1 MKYESLSDIERKAL
15 NTSMFKAYDIRT
27 KSAELHAPLMMRL
40 VKAVGRYFVDVLQVS
55 SVVVGRD
62 ARLAAPALLELAIEV
77 FADMGL
83 NIVVNPL
90 QISTCQFYFSCMKN
104 PQSAGIMFTASHNP
118 GTYIG
123 MKLMAPGLQTLAM
136 DSGPRGG
143 IACIREFYCED
154 IGLRAL
160 PKRRGVV
167 AIHRYLDEYIAY
179 SLKLAGLEK
188 GSLEGTSILVDYLCG
203 AAGTE
208 VTEALQYAGATVRAR
223 NLIPDGR
230 FPAGDPNPIID
241 QSIKPTWDMMKSGDF
256 DFGFCFDGDGDR
268 MDIMTKGGEQ
278 VTPSFN
284 LSILIPHINEFFKHV
299 HASGFFGKSAWDPHL
314 YYDVKANPLSV
325 VYQAKCGIAVHIIRN
340 GHSFIKEALR
350 RNLKNQYLVASEE
363 SAHYYM
369 NFPYSLDDFSQGF
382 AATENTLYF
391 TLLTAKVWAA
401 SPDLYNQAL
410 QRQQSIYRQREWP
423 CHFFSDEYLE
433 PVVAEV
439 EALFREQGLKI
450 FTKMEDGSSLD
461 ATLMRCGLP
470 EHIDADTDLGGH
482 WLQVAQRISRSEEGM
497 ARWEVASN
505 SRERCEEAV
514 ASIRGITDRFV
525 DAKLAVY
532 E

>member
-1 MKYESLSDIERKAL
+1 MKYEELSEIERKAL

-27 KSAELHAPLMMRL
+27 KSAELHAPLMLRL
-40 VKAVGRYFVDVLQVS
+40 VKAIGRYFIEVLQVS

-62 ARLAAPALLELAIEV
+62 ARLAAPPLLELAIEV

-83 NIVVNPL
+83 DIVVNPL
-90 QISTCQFYFSCMKN
+90 QISTCQFYYSCMQN
-104 PQSAGIMFTASHNP
+104 PQSAAVMFTASHNP
-118 GTYIG
+118 GSYIG
-123 MKLMAPGLQTLAM
+123 MKVMAPGFQTLAM
-136 DSGPRGG
+136 GSGPKGG
-143 IACIREFYCED
+143 ITCIREFYCD
-154 IGLRAL
+154 NSDQWS
-160 PKRRGVV
+160 PSKKRGVV
-167 AIHRYLDEYIAY
+167 KVHRYLDEYISY

-188 GSLEGTSILVDYLCG
+188 DSLKGTSILVDYLCG

-208 VTEALQYAGATVRAR
+208 VTEALQFAGAAVRAR

-230 FPAGDPNPIID
+230 FPAGDPNPIIA
-241 QSIKPTWDMMKSGDF
+241 QSIKPTWDMMRSGEF

-268 MDIMTKGGEQ
+268 MDIMTKEGEQ
-278 VTPSFN
+278 ITPSFN
-284 LSILIPHINEFFKHV
+284 LSILIPHINEFFKKV
-299 HASGFFGKSAWDPHL
+299 HASGFFGTSAWDPHM

-325 VYQAKCGIAVHIIRN
+325 VYQAKSGIGVHIIRN

-350 RNLKNQYLVASEE
+350 RNLKKQYFVASEE

-369 NFPYSLDDFSQGF
+369 NFPYDLDDFSQGF

-401 SPDLYNQAL
+401 SPELYMLAL
-410 QRQQSIYRQREWP
+410 KRQQSIFREREWP

-439 EALFREQGLKI
+439 EDLFRKQGLKV
-450 FTKMEDGSSLD
+450 FTAMEDGSSLD
-461 ATLMRCGLP
+461 ATLMRRGLP
-470 EHIDADTDLGGH
+470 EHIDVQTDLTGD
-482 WLQVAQRISRSEEGM
+482 WLQIAQRISRSEEGM

-505 SRERCEEAV
+505 SQKCCEQAV
-514 ASIRGITDRFV
+514 ADIKSITDRYV
-525 DAKLAVY
+525 NANLAIY

>member
-1 MKYESLSDIERKAL
+1 MRYEELSEIERKAL

-27 KSAELHAPLMMRL
+27 KSAELHAPLMVRL
-40 VKAVGRYFVDVLQVS
+40 VKAIGRYFIEVLQVS

-77 FADMGL
+77 FADLGL
-83 NIVVNPL
+83 NIIVNPL
-90 QISTCQFYFSCMKN
+90 QISTCQFYFSCMQN
-104 PQSAGIMFTASHNP
+104 PESAAVMFTASHNP

-136 DSGPRGG
+136 DSGPKGG
-143 IACIREFYCED
+143 ITCIREFYCED
-154 IGLRAL
+154 DRSIPSA
-160 PKRRGVV
+160 KSRGSVKV
-167 AIHRYLDEYIAY
+167 HRYLDAFISY

-188 GSLEGTSILVDYLCG
+188 DSLKGTSILIDYLCG

-230 FPAGDPNPIID
+230 FPAGDPNPIIA
-241 QSIKPTWDMMKSGDF
+241 QSIKPTWDMMKSGNY

-268 MDIMTKGGEQ
+268 MDIMTKEGEQ
-278 VTPSFN
+278 ITPSFN
-284 LSILIPHINEFFKHV
+284 LSILIPQITDFFKKV
-299 HASGFFGKSAWDPHL
+299 HASGFFGTCAWDPHM

-325 VYQAKCGIAVHIIRN
+325 VYQAKCGIGVHIIRN

-350 RNLKNQYLVASEE
+350 KNLKQQYLVASEE

-369 NFPYSLDDFSQGF
+369 NFPFNLDDYSQGF

-401 SPDLYNQAL
+401 SPQLYTQAL
-410 QRQQSIYRQREWP
+410 QRQQSIFREREWP

-433 PVVAEV
+433 PVVNEV
-439 EALFREQGLKI
+439 EDLFRNQSLKV
-450 FTKMEDGSSLD
+450 FTAMEDGSSLD
-461 ATLMRCGLP
+461 ATLMRYGLA
-470 EHIDADTDLGGH
+470 EHIDAKTDLGGD
-482 WLQVAQRISRSEEGM
+482 WLQIAQRISRSEEGM
-497 ARWEVASN
+497 ARWEVAS
-505 SRERCEEAV
+505 SSDQRCKQAV
-514 ASIRGITDRFV
+514 AQIKGITDRFV
-525 DAKLAVY
+525 KADLAVY